1 MVSIFIRTYKRD
13 IAWLDLC
20 LQSIRKNLK
29 GWDEIIVCIPEGQEH
44 HLRYAKDVRIVT
56 SPQFPDD
63 YVGQQV
69 SKLLC
74 HHHIKGE
81 MVLIVDSDLVFLPG
95 ASIQDYLENGKP
107 RILTLSW
114 FAPASKLARKWIPGM
129 EKFFNKVPPYSFMA
143 GHGARLFLKSTLQS
157 FCAKFP
163 DIDAYARKQS
173 RKEFSEFQLLGFF
186 IYLNEPENYHLLDV
200 TESPAPPYHIRQF
213 WNVDGITKTTLDELA
228 QYNLY
233 PQWPNTLSPW
243 DQFRSWLRRITRNTK
258 QWFNSLSDKNI

>member
-95 ASIQDYLENGKP
+95 ASIQD
-107 RILTLSW
+107 TL
-114 FAPASKLARKWIPGM
+114 K
-129 EKFFNKVPPYSFMA
+129 MA
-143 GHGARLFLKSTLQS
+143 
-157 FCAKFP
+157 
-163 DIDAYARKQS
+163 
-173 RKEFSEFQLLGFF
+173 
-186 IYLNEPENYHLLDV
+186 NPE
-200 TESPAPPYHIRQF
+200 S
-213 WNVDGITKTTLDELA
+213 
-228 QYNLY
+228 
-233 PQWPNTLSPW
+233 
-243 DQFRSWLRRITRNTK
+243 
-258 QWFNSLSDKNI
+258 